1 LRHASAHSVIERI
14 FGVFKCAFSITQAA
28 PEYPITTQAMFIL
41 ALATI
46 HNYISIHDKSKSTLQ
61 PSNSFQSQHSVLA
74 DNTEPE
80 VQIIQPETLSLNI
93 TRQES
98 VRSAA
103 QCDQIFKQMWDD
115 YQTELEQR
123 AQD

>member
-1 LRHASAHSVIERI
+1 LCHASACNVIEHI

-28 PEYPITTQAMFIL
+28 PEYPITTQAMFIV
-41 ALATI
+41 ALVAI

-80 VQIIQPETLSLNI
+80 VQIIQPETLGLKI

-98 VRSAA
+98 VHSAA
-103 QCDQIFKQMWDD
+103 QHDQIAKQMWDD
-115 YQTELEQR
+115 YQAELEQR
-123 AQD
+123 VQD